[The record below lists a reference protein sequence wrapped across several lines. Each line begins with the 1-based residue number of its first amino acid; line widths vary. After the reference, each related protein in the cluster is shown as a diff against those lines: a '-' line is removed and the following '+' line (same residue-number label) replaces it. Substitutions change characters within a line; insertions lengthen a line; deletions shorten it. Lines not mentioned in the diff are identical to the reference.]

1 MSVGRSAPD
10 FEWRDGTTVGERL
23 RRAKGILLDFD
34 ARAPLQALAGSWDD
48 RIDYVDVDVKNRLG
62 LNAVL
67 LRPDG
72 IVAWASDG
80 KAEEEEAAQA
90 ASRWFGAP
98 RSD

>member
-1 MSVGRSAPD
+1 M
-10 FEWRDGTTVGERL
+10 
-23 RRAKGILLDFD
+23 LLDFD

-48 RIDYVDVDVKNRLG
+48 RIDYVADDVENRLD
-62 LNAVL
+62 LSAVL

-80 KAEEEEAAQA
+80 ASDDAEAAQA

-98 RSD
+98 GSD